1 MLSCDPP
8 GVNGQTMRTLR
19 AGQSSPWAHA
29 GGAAARPASGSAPSA
44 AANWRL
50 LMSLFPG
57 IDDAPF
63 IDDA

>member
-1 MLSCDPP
+1 
-8 GVNGQTMRTLR
+8 MRTLR

-57 IDDAPF
+57 IDDALF